1 MIYMYK
7 NIVNLKRSLLKIVL
21 IMNVTG
27 VLVFFSNSH
36 WEIWDTELEWRRN
49 SALELSNSV

>member
-1 MIYMYK
+1 MMIYMYK

-27 VLVFFSNSH
+27 VLVFFQTH
-36 WEIWDTELEWRRN
+36 IGKFEIRN
-49 SALELSNSV
+49 LNEDVILP